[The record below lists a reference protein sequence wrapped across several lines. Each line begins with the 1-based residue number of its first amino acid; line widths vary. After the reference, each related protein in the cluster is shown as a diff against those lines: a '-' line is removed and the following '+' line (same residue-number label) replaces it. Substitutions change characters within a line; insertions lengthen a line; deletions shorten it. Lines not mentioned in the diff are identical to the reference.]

1 MLNAIVWMKRT
12 DEHFDNILTASYGQK
27 MTWQRA
33 HSYEDVLG
41 FLATEEEFKLVIT
54 ILDPSDIEILY
65 QIKLCQEKE
74 PSLSII
80 AIFDT
85 SDVTSI
91 DQALSLI
98 IGNNTSNHIEQD
110 NQLPNVD
117 DNYPE
122 EASIASGQTGDFQ
135 PNSNDVAHT
144 EHMPPPDCR
153 LTPRQRD
160 VLGLIM
166 VGKSNKEIA
175 RDLALS
181 EGTVKVHCM
190 ALFKEM
196 SVSNRTQA
204 ALMAESLLRV
214 V

>member
-12 DEHFDNILTASYGQK
+12 DEHFDNILNASYGQK

-33 HSYEDVLG
+33 HSYDDVLG
-41 FLATEEEFKLVIT
+41 FLATDEEFKLVIT

-65 QIKLCQEKE
+65 QIKLCQEQE

-85 SDVTSI
+85 TDVASI

-98 IGNNTSNHIEQD
+98 IGNNTSNEAKKD
-110 NQLPNVD
+110 SELPCLGETD
-117 DNYPE
+117 SE
-122 EASIASGQTGDFQ
+122 EASAILDQTDDFQ
-135 PNSNDVAHT
+135 PNIDGLNHEDHI
-144 EHMPPPDCR
+144 PPPDCR
-153 LTPRQRD
+153 LPPRQRD